1 MRLATLRL
9 LLLAATLLAG
19 PLPSLAQA
27 PDPLF
32 DDLEEDA
39 GPDAFPD
46 PLESVNRWTFAFN
59 QQVDR
64 WLLDPITHGYRH
76 VVPDFAKRAVSRLV
90 FNLNSPVFL
99 ANDVFQGRF
108 EAAGIT
114 LWRFTINTTVG
125 VGGLLD
131 VGAWLDVPG
140 HRSDFGQTL
149 ALWGVGSGPYLIV
162 PVLGPTTVRDGFGSI
177 VDLLLRPTTYLLA
190 PADQLMFSSIHGGG
204 SGLALRESSIEGLR
218 ALRESS
224 VDFYAALRS
233 AYFQNRMA
241 EIDEHSKEDALKK

>member
-1 MRLATLRL
+1 MWGDALVTHTSVSRAAPVAGAARASERKWSTSSVVGSRTMRPR
-9 LLLAATLLAG
+9 
-19 PLPSLAQA
+19 A
-27 PDPLF
+27 P
-32 DDLEEDA
+32 A
-39 GPDAFPD
+39 
-46 PLESVNRWTFAFN
+46 
-59 QQVDR
+59 
-64 WLLDPITHGYRH
+64 YR
-76 VVPDFAKRAVSRLV
+76 PASRAVSRLV

-125 VGGLLD
+125 IGGLLD

-162 PVLGPTTVRDGFGSI
+162 PVLGPTTVRDGFGSM

-190 PADQLMFSSIHGGG
+190 PADQLMFTSIHGGG

-218 ALRESS
+218 ALRSSS

-241 EIDEHSKEDALKK
+241 EIEEHSK